1 MMSNDF
7 IVLYH
12 LNIVKEVQN
21 ITSNTFILSGDDI
34 NDLIAGSSR
43 NGIDNNVGYKYKM

>member
-1 MMSNDF
+1 MMSNGF

-21 ITSNTFILSGDDI
+21 ITSNTFILSGADI
-34 NDLIAGSSR
+34 NDLIAAAQDMG
-43 NGIDNNVGYKYKM
+43 